1 MKRWFANKKNK
12 IFNLFNIQIQ
22 KNQLPLLISS
32 SVSGLIYTYTHPVIV
47 KEIYTNLP
55 SRYISLEA
63 LWFCLSGLILG
74 AIWKGCVRDK
84 AIKYFTYIATIES
97 IAAFLLGCYLT
108 FVHYNVLVFAIAS
121 ALYLSIVSQ
130 FIGKCVMV
138 FKSFLWIEKEREQ
151 FDNTSSIFSNTIA
164 LLGFAI
170 ATIVMPSLELAIF
183 LWGFGCIFDDIGW
196 IIVYHRRKEYIIES
210 VGKVDRETNNVV

>member
-1 MKRWFANKKNK
+1 MKRWIVNKKNK

-97 IAAFLLGCYLT
+97 IAAF
-108 FVHYNVLVFAIAS
+108 
-121 ALYLSIVSQ
+121 
-130 FIGKCVMV
+130 
-138 FKSFLWIEKEREQ
+138 
-151 FDNTSSIFSNTIA
+151 
-164 LLGFAI
+164 
-170 ATIVMPSLELAIF
+170 
-183 LWGFGCIFDDIGW
+183 
-196 IIVYHRRKEYIIES
+196 
-210 VGKVDRETNNVV
+210 